1 MLGRLLQL
9 LIALVSSACSKIVIL
24 KYKQQIVLMDQVPKI
39 NSALLIKNE
48 GSQNVQD
55 FQLIIPNDKIGLI
68 SHIDAEDG
76 FGNPLKYQ
84 ITESE
89 MDLEVKQT
97 TKKFT
102 FINFD
107 FGEPLGSNR
116 EININM
122 RFYMFGKFSFS
133 PAEVDLFVR
142 LFKSLKR

>member
-1 MLGRLLQL
+1 MLSHLLKL
-9 LIALVSSACSKIVIL
+9 LVALVSSVCSKIVIL
-24 KYKQQIVLMDQVPKI
+24 KYKQQIVLMDQVPKV

-48 GSQNVQD
+48 GTQNVQD
-55 FQLIIPNDKIGLI
+55 FQLIIPNEKIGLI
-68 SHIDAEDG
+68 SHIDVEDG

-84 ITESE
+84 ITDSE
-89 MDLEVKQT
+89 MDLEVKQAS
-97 TKKFT
+97 KKFT

-122 RFYMFGKFSFS
+122 RFYMYGKFYFS

-142 LFKSLKR
+142 PSERDS